1 MGREAKRKS
10 TSLFTK
16 KKTSCTAKTSC
27 FNHRVGYLGY
37 IQDGET
43 VVLRSMQV

>member
-16 KKTSCTAKTSC
+16 KKK
-27 FNHRVGYLGY
+27 
-37 IQDGET
+37 T
-43 VVLRSMQV
+43 VVLQKQVVLTIEWVTLFTYKMERQWF